1 MPTIF
6 EKKKPSAK
14 KLGPIRGS
22 ILLLISKLV
31 LTVVFLDTIY
41 YFLFYFLSIW
51 FDVPLEWQD
60 SISMSLLTT
69 QFVID
74 LIQIGLIMYFILNWS
89 HTTYYIDGQ
98 HLIKHSGVL
107 NTEEDVYDLATVR
120 SVEVHQS
127 LAGRALNFG
136 DLILK
141 TSASGGYQVVVILKG
156 VSKPIH
162 WEREIKNYF

>member
-6 EKKKPSAK
+6 QKKKPSAR

-31 LTVVFLDTIY
+31 LTVIFLDTIY
-41 YFLFYFLSIW
+41 YVFFYFSTIW
-51 FDVPLEWQD
+51 FNAPDAWQD
-60 SISMSLLTT
+60 TLSLGLLTA
-69 QFVID
+69 QFFID
-74 LIQIGLIMYFILNWS
+74 VIQIVFIVYFILNWS
-89 HTTYYIDGQ
+89 HTTYYIDGA
-98 HLIKHSGVL
+98 HLIKHSGVMT
-107 NTEEDVYDLATVR
+107 TEEDVYDLATVR

-127 LAGRALNFG
+127 FLGMVLNFG

>member
-22 ILLLISKLV
+22 VLLLISKLV
-31 LTVVFLDTIY
+31 LAVIFLDTIY
-41 YFLFYFLSIW
+41 YFFFYFLTIW
-51 FDVPLEWQD
+51 FDIPLEWQD
-60 SISMSLLTT
+60 SISVGLLTV
-69 QFVID
+69 QFFID
-74 LIQIGLIMYFILNWS
+74 LVQIGLIVYLILNWS
-89 HTTYYIDGQ
+89 HTTYYVDGA
-98 HLIKHSGVL
+98 HLIKHSGVM
-107 NTEEDVYDLATVR
+107 NIEEDVYDLATVR

-127 LAGRALNFG
+127 LVGRILNFG

-156 VSKPIH
+156 VPKPIH

>member
-14 KLGPIRGS
+14 KLGPIRGG
-22 ILLLISKLV
+22 ILLLISRLV
-31 LTVVFLDTIY
+31 LIIIFLDSIY
-41 YFLFYFLSIW
+41 YIFFYFLSIW
-51 FDVPLEWQD
+51 FNIPLAWQD
-60 SISMSLLTT
+60 TISVSLLII
-69 QFVID
+69 QFFID
-74 LIQIGLIMYFILNWS
+74 IIQIGFIAYLILSWS
-89 HTTYYIDGQ
+89 HTTYYIDGA
-98 HLIKHSGVL
+98 HLIKHSGVM
-107 NTEEDVYDLATVR
+107 NIEEDVYDLDTVR

-127 LAGRALNFG
+127 FIGRVLNFG

-156 VSKPIH
+156 ISKPIH